1 MDKIL
6 LEAEGIVKKNYAAAK
21 KSVELK
27 KVHYEANSAI
37 SDAVPGYDSKK
48 LNFGSYDRDNF
59 SVMFVDIRNSTK
71 RAKKLG
77 PNNTFLSYHAFYPAV
92 AYIIEQYKGV
102 VLDFTGDGVMAFF
115 GGRFSG
121 EARAISAQ
129 NAGLC
134 GLKIQ
139 EALDQIVNP
148 LIKNDNILWEFKC
161 GIGIDYGD
169 VIVTKIGTNETY
181 DVKAFGSCI
190 NDASKLSSG
199 EGGSVLLSKK
209 VKDLWPSS
217 KNGRISFSQI
227 KLNNDYNGYMINRK

>member
-6 LEAEGIVKKNYAAAK
+6 LEVEEIVKKNYSAAK
-21 KSVELK
+21 KNVEIK
-27 KVHYEANSAI
+27 KAQYEAKSAI
-37 SDAVPGYDSKK
+37 SDVVPGYDSKK
-48 LNFGSYDRDNF
+48 LDFASYDKDNF

-71 RAKKLG
+71 RAKAIG
-77 PNNTFLSYHAFYPAV
+77 PINTFLSYHAFYPAV

-121 EARAISAQ
+121 EAKSISAQ

-148 LIKNDNILWEFKC
+148 FIKNDNILWEFKC
-161 GIGIDYGD
+161 GIGIDHGD
-169 VIVTKIGTNETY
+169 VIVTKIGTNQTY

-199 EGGSVLLSKK
+199 DGGAVLLSKK

-217 KNGRISFSQI
+217 ENGRISFTQI
-227 KLNNDYNGYMINRK
+227 SLNNNYNGYMINRK